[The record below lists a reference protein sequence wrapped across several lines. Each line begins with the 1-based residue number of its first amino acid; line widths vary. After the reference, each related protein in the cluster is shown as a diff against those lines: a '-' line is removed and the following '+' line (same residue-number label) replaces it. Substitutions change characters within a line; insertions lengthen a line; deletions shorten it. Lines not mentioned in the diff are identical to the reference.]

1 MLDIKAVVIEVI
13 EGSYAFKQIK
23 LSMMVLT

>member
-13 EGSYAFKQIK
+13 EDSYAFKQIK
-23 LSMMVLT
+23 LSVMVLT